1 MNTEN
6 ENRAEELNT
15 EEVKAEEVITE
26 EVQTEEAQAE
36 EGKAEEGKAEEAA
49 EEVVEETEDQK
60 EIRRLRSELEKA
72 MQQRDE
78 YLSMAQR
85 AQADYQNFKKRNSSV
100 RTDALEEGSRET
112 VAGMLPVIDNLERAL
127 EAAEDPDDPVANGV
141 RMTLKQLMDIL
152 GKQGLEEIPAKGEKF
167 DPDLHNAVLRASA
180 EAGEPGTVAEVFQKG
195 YRIKDKVIRY
205 AMVSVVADE

>member
-1 MNTEN
+1 MNTE
-6 ENRAEELNT
+6 EKKTVLDPEEVDT
-15 EEVKAEEVITE
+15 EEVKNEEVKND
-26 EVQTEEAQAE
+26 EVETEEAEQAE
-36 EGKAEEGKAEEAA
+36 ETEEA
-49 EEVVEETEDQK
+49 VEETEDQK

-127 EAAEDPDDPVANGV
+127 EAAEDPDEPVANGV

-152 GKQGLEEIPAKGEKF
+152 GKQGLEEIPANGEKF
-167 DPDLHNAVLRASA
+167 DPDLHNAVLRAPA
-180 EAGEPGTVAEVFQKG
+180 EAGEPGTVAEVYQKG

-205 AMVSVVADE
+205 AMVSVVAEE